1 MTLAAALFLSSCG
14 DSPPGS
20 SGGAS
25 TSVAPST
32 TSAPTPSTVP
42 PAPVGLFGDSLAWEA
57 EPFYERL
64 LAEAGTPPVRVAT
77 FGGTAICDMLDDM
90 AALAE
95 VIELAAV
102 HIAFSGNALTP
113 CMDGYEPGTPEYFRK
128 YRDDALAAIAI
139 FAPAGTRVHLVAPP
153 VMTNP
158 GSGDGRV
165 QDLLGEVYKG
175 IVLADRRRVS
185 FVDAGA
191 AVENPDGSFART
203 LPCLST
209 EPCVGPVRAG
219 VGTNVVR
226 SADGVHFCPA
236 RTGNEQG
243 LVERCPVHSSG
254 AYRYALAMVTSLGG
268 NPR

>member
-1 MTLAAALFLSSCG
+1 M
-14 DSPPGS
+14 
-20 SGGAS
+20 
-25 TSVAPST
+25 
-32 TSAPTPSTVP
+32 
-42 PAPVGLFGDSLAWEA
+42 
-57 EPFYERL
+57 
-64 LAEAGTPPVRVAT
+64 RVAT

-90 AALAE
+90 AALAA
-95 VIELAAV
+95 VIDLAAV

-113 CMDGYEPGTPEYFRK
+113 CMAGLVPGSPEYLHK

-139 FAPAGTRVHLVAPP
+139 FAPAGTRVFLVAPP
-153 VMTNP
+153 AMTNA
-158 GSGDGRV
+158 GSDDGRV
-165 QDLLGEVYKG
+165 QQLLADVYKE
-175 IVLADRRRVS
+175 IVFADRRRVS

-203 LPCLST
+203 LPCLPA
-209 EPCVGPVRAG
+209 EPCVGPVSAG

-226 SADGVHFCPA
+226 SADGVHFCPT